1 MSFRTLAELVPLLAA
16 VLLAVLLPA
25 LPARFWAAP
34 SRLLR
39 SFSATPA
46 RAILWS
52 AVLTFAVCAAVFR
65 LSPRSP
71 SAPDEFSYLLAADTF
86 AHGRLTNPPHPLWQ
100 HFESLHILQQPTYQ
114 SKYPPGQ
121 GLLLAAGQVL
131 TGSPI
136 VGVWL
141 SMTAGAAAV
150 CWMLLA
156 WMPLRW
162 ALFGALLPAFRFGAL
177 PLWDDNWFAYW
188 ATTFWGGA
196 VAMLGGALLYGALP
210 RLLRA
215 ARARDAALLG
225 LGLIVLAN
233 TRPYEGLV
241 AALPAAVVL
250 LVWAWRRWRAAV
262 RVAAAAG
269 AVLLLGFAAMGYY
282 NERVTHDPLRM
293 PYQVF
298 AEQYEMVP
306 LFIFGEP
313 SARKAYHHAVFHA
326 YYEGFVMEGYRQKK
340 GGFGWTPEYLEMAP
354 QFFLGFAL
362 WLPAVFAFGPP
373 SERWA
378 WFAAAVLALLIP
390 ASAVSSLADKLRPH
404 YIAPVAPLF
413 VFLAVAGLRR
423 LRTVRLRGR
432 RIGRPLSEAIV
443 AVSLLSITAGLGFRA
458 VFGAPY
464 QDAKLV
470 RDRPA
475 ITARLLAMEGKDLII
490 VSYSPQHNEHEEW
503 VYNEADLNDAPIVWA
518 RDMGA
523 EKNRRLLEYYAG
535 RKIWRLLPDE
545 EAPRIE
551 PYESAPR

>member
-1 MSFRTLAELVPLLAA
+1 MSFRTLAELAPLLAA
-16 VLLAVLLPA
+16 VLLAVLLPW
-25 LPARFWAAP
+25 LPARFWAVP

-39 SFSATPA
+39 YFSATPA

-52 AVLTFAVCAAVFR
+52 AVLTFALCAAVFR

-86 AHGRLTNPPHPLWQ
+86 AHGRLTNAAHPLWE

-121 GLLLAAGQVL
+121 GLFLAAGQVL
-131 TGSPI
+131 TGRPI
-136 VGVWL
+136 IGVWL
-141 SMTAGAAAV
+141 SMAGAAAAV

-156 WMPLRW
+156 WMPPRW
-162 ALFGALLPAFRFGAL
+162 AFFGALLPAFRFGAL

-196 VAMLGGALLYGALP
+196 VAMLGAALLFGALP

-215 ARARDAALLG
+215 ASVRDAALLG

-241 AALPAAVVL
+241 AALPAGAVL
-250 LVWAWRRWRAAV
+250 LAWAWRRWPAAV

-269 AVLLLGFAAMGYY
+269 AVLLLGFAVMGYY
-282 NERVTHDPLRM
+282 NDRVTRDPLRM

-313 SARKAYHHAVFHA
+313 SERKVYNHAVFRA
-326 YYEGFVMEGYRQKK
+326 YYEGFVMEGYRQKRS
-340 GGFGWTPEYLEMAP
+340 GFGLTPEYLEIAP
-354 QFFLGFAL
+354 QFFWGFAL
-362 WLPAVFAFGPP
+362 WLPAAFAFGSP
-373 SERWA
+373 SKHWA
-378 WFAAAVLALLIP
+378 WFAAGVLILLIA

-404 YIAPVAPLF
+404 YIAPGAPLF

-423 LRTVRLRGR
+423 LRAVRLRGR
-432 RIGRPLSEAIV
+432 RIGRALSEAIV
-443 AVSLLSITAGLGFRA
+443 AVSLLSILAGLGFRA

-475 ITARLLAMEGKDLII
+475 ITARLLAMEGKDLVI

-518 RDMGA
+518 RDMGP
-523 EKNRRLLEYYAG
+523 ENNRRLLEYYAG

-545 EAPRIE
+545 VTPRIE